1 MMIKKDNK
9 GFTLIELMI
18 VVAIIGILAAIAI
31 PNFRNY
37 QLKAKS
43 SEAKV
48 NLGAISTSEM
58 AYYAEN
64 DEYLTCT
71 ASPETI
77 NGGKKTTWV
86 DKGAAGANFGEIG
99 FAPKDTTVY
108 YQYSTTAVAA
118 TDSAGATF
126 SGLASGDLDDD
137 TVAGTYSVTD
147 TTPVKYDTPGKY

>member
-37 QLKAKS
+37 QLKAKT

-48 NLGAISTSEM
+48 NLASIAMGEE
-58 AYYAEN
+58 AYYAEIGV
-64 DEYLTCT
+64 YLVCA
-71 ASPETI
+71 ASSSATP
-77 NGGKKTTWV
+77 
-86 DKGAAGANFGEIG
+86 GAAKIDWTPSTGFTSIG

-108 YQYSTTAVAA
+108 YVYDVASGAGTGESIANSFVASA
-118 TDSAGATF
+118 T
-126 SGLASGDLDDD
+126 GDLDGDS
-137 TVAGTYSVTD
+137 TSGVYTITESTPIALTAAGTY
-147 TTPVKYDTPGKY
+147 